1 MQRQDFNQTMLQNL
15 TENWGLQP
23 KGTVR
28 NIEFVAI
35 KKSMQGAEE
44 ERNLQ
49 PWRSQRR
56 DERARERSGP
66 AVSERLPACNCN
78 SATRGWIYAPGCSYR
93 PLASKLA
100 CRSTLLWPAGN
111 TITPRNRRGEAGC
124 ILIYKVPRAPFLV
137 VLFFLPPSCSLAYQ
151 SLGSV
156 QGNACELSF
165 LNDVPAPADKPCYRG
180 LGTEQQQS
188 DTLRFCFCQV
198 KNEKTTNLCQRIVK
212 NLPEFPYKTRSKHGP
227 IPETRGPCGV

>member
-1 MQRQDFNQTMLQNL
+1 MAFPAPRRAGEREREREIRPGGIRTAAGLQLQLCNKGMDLCSWLFLPAPGYQACLPIDPLVATRQDYNS
-15 TENWGLQP
+15 
-23 KGTVR
+23 
-28 NIEFVAI
+28 
-35 KKSMQGAEE
+35 KKTTGRGRLHSYIQGAT
-44 ERNLQ
+44 
-49 PWRSQRR
+49 
-56 DERARERSGP
+56 
-66 AVSERLPACNCN
+66 
-78 SATRGWIYAPGCSYR
+78 TRG
-93 PLASKLA
+93 
-100 CRSTLLWPAGN
+100 
-111 TITPRNRRGEAGC
+111 
-124 ILIYKVPRAPFLV
+124 PFLV

-227 IPETRGPCGV
+227 IPETRGLCGV